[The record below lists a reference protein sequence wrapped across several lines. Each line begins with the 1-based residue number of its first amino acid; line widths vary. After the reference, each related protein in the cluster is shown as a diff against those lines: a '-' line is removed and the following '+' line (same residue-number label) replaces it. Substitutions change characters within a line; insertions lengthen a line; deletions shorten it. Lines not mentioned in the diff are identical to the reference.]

1 MISINKPILKPN
13 FMTKLYKNR
22 PMQRITHRAG
32 LKNIFCFPALI
43 VLMLLLIAGK
53 GWGQTVFTD
62 DFNRLLVS
70 PGGTPSMTY
79 TAVNYGT
86 GACSIESTLATGTV
100 PYLKIA
106 NGATAGRS
114 YVTGPLSSFSS
125 PFNATLTS
133 NTGLITWCFNARH
146 NRNTLLSG
154 FGAGNYGYAVV
165 LVSSSADLA
174 TANGYA
180 VVSGGS
186 NTNVYRLVK
195 FTGGLFSNTGIT
207 NMVTGMTQTDRRD
220 YMSIKVTYDPITGVW
235 SYYDRTDGPSGAP
248 LWADPTLG
256 TYTLRGTSSDATYT
270 GLAMTSFGYLW
281 NYSTSAGN
289 NAYIDNFSVN
299 VAPPV
304 LTPILNVNTSTLTG
318 FNYILGSGPSTSQSY
333 SINGANL
340 DGTTVTVTGS
350 TNYEVSIDNSS
361 FSASVNIPYTLPT
374 LASTPV
380 YVRLK
385 AGLAVGTYNS
395 ELIVNSGGGD
405 ITSENVNCSGYV
417 LGGPATYT
425 WTGATD
431 NTWTVATNWSPAR
444 TSPAINDI
452 LQFNNGSTY
461 TITNVTAQTI
471 AQLLVSGGSK
481 ITLQAGAPAT
491 LAIAGTTGD
500 DLSVSGTGS
509 ELNIS
514 GANVLTIALNAGTNG
529 LISSSITVS
538 GAAHVI
544 KSTDASSL
552 VFANGS
558 VFKTTTGF
566 TGNAFGAT
574 NLNSVKFQSGSTY
587 IQDAGSNPFGAGTP
601 NSVLTFET
609 GSLYKFTA
617 PGGGPS
623 YSGRTYANF
632 ENDSPLGGIQ
642 NIQGSSPMTCDNYT
656 VTNGTIN
663 WDFTGGLVIKGNITV
678 SSPGIL
684 TFGNATKSTLV
695 TLNGTGTQTIGG
707 TGTIQ
712 FGALGKLTANSNLSF
727 GPGTITFSN
736 DASVITNG
744 TVSGN
749 VTYER
754 AISGGA
760 WHLISS
766 PVSGAVSGMFL
777 GSYLQKHSESTN
789 SYTDVTT
796 SAVPLSPMKGFAL
809 FDATGYTAQF
819 TGPLNTGAMS
829 YTTTYSGAGLG
840 WNLAGN
846 PYPSAIDFTKVTRN
860 NVNNAFYVHISNS
873 SWGVYAAG
881 ATSPDVV
888 VTEFIAP
895 GQGFFVEASANGSLS
910 MDNTARVHNSIPFHK
925 SGNVIPNIVRLQ
937 VTGNGYSDE
946 ALVRFLPEATSG
958 FDGEYDAHK
967 FYGDV
972 AEAAQIYTVGG
983 IPLAINAL
991 PETSTVP
998 VGLHAGASGT
1008 YTIAANEINDFTE
1021 VSLEDTKT
1029 GVFTDL
1035 LKNSYTFNFAPGET
1049 EQRFVLHFGPLSVDE
1064 TESSL
1069 ANIYSY
1075 LKTINVNL
1083 KDQVVGDV
1091 FVYTITGQLVATKT
1105 SVSGSAAITIPN
1117 TGNYIVKVITRD
1129 STLVRKV
1136 FIQ

>member
-1 MISINKPILKPN
+1 
-13 FMTKLYKNR
+13 MTKLYKTR
-22 PMQRITHRAG
+22 PVQKNNFGTG
-32 LKNIFCFPALI
+32 SKNIFRLQALI

-53 GWGQTVFTD
+53 GWTQTVFTD
-62 DFNRLLVS
+62 DFNRATLGTS
-70 PGGTPSMTY
+70 GGTPTMTY
-79 TAVNYGT
+79 STGTTASSASIFTTTVTTLPNYVFQIYT
-86 GACSIESTLATGTV
+86 GATA
-100 PYLKIA
+100 A
-106 NGATAGRS
+106 AGRS
-114 YVTGPLSSFSS
+114 YMTGPLSTYSS
-125 PFNATLTS
+125 PFTSTLSS
-133 NTGLITWCFNARH
+133 NTGPVTWTFNMKT
-146 NRNTLLSG
+146 NRTTALSG
-154 FGAGNYGYAVV
+154 FDGGNYGSAVILGMTSADPTNATTNGYAVV
-165 LVSSSADLA
+165 LVKGTTRNAVKLVRFANGIVLNANVTTIIGPSPDLA
-174 TANGYA
+174 AMTNYA
-180 VVSGGS
+180 SVKVVYTPSTNTWQLYVRDDGS
-186 NTNVYRLVK
+186 TTEPTDPL
-195 FTGGLFSNTGIT
+195 TGTL
-207 NMVTGMTQTDRRD
+207 TQVGT
-220 YMSIKVTYDPITGVW
+220 SVVN
-235 SYYDRTDGPSGAP
+235 S
-248 LWADPTLG
+248 
-256 TYTLRGTSSDATYT
+256 TYTSST
-270 GLAMTSFGYLW
+270 MTNFGFFW
-281 NYSTSAGN
+281 NHSNGSGSSNKGIY
-289 NAYIDNFSVN
+289 DNFTVSVN
-299 VAPPV
+299 PV
-304 LTPILNVNTSTLTG
+304 VTATLSVTTSNLTG
-318 FNYILGSGPSTSQSY
+318 FNYVVGSGPSASQTFNISG
-333 SINGANL
+333 SNL
-340 DGTTVTVTGS
+340 DGTAVTVTGS
-350 TNYEVSIDNSS
+350 TDYEVATDLNPT
-361 FSASVNIPYTLPT
+361 FSGSVNIPYTLPT

-385 AGLAVGTYNS
+385 AGLSVGNYNS
-395 ELIVNSGGGD
+395 EALVNSGGGD
-405 ITSENVNCSGYV
+405 VTSENVSCSGYV

-431 NTWTVATNWSPAR
+431 NNWTVATNWSPAR

-452 LQFNNGSTY
+452 LQFTNGNTY
-461 TITNVTAQTI
+461 TVTSVPAQTI

-481 ITLQAGAPAT
+481 ITLQADAPVT
-491 LAIAGTTGD
+491 LTIAGTTGD

-514 GANVLTIALNAGTNG
+514 GTNVLTIALNAGTNG

-538 GAAHVI
+538 GSAHVI
-544 KSTDASSL
+544 KSTDVSSL

-558 VFKTTTGF
+558 VFKATTGF

-587 IQDAGSNPFGAGTP
+587 VQDAGSNPFGAGAP

-609 GSLYKFTA
+609 GSLYKFTS

-632 ENDSPLGGIQ
+632 ENDSPLGGVQ
-642 NIQGSSPMTCDNYT
+642 NNQGSNPMTCDNYT

-678 SSPGIL
+678 NSPGIL

-712 FGALGKLTANSNLSF
+712 FGALGKLTAYSNLSF

-777 GSYLQKHSESTN
+777 GSFLQQHSEPTN
-789 SYTDVTT
+789 NYTDVTT

-860 NVNNAFYVHISNS
+860 NINNAFYVHISNS

-991 PETSTVP
+991 PETTTVP

-1035 LKNSYTFNFAPGET
+1035 LKNSYTFNFALGET

-1091 FVYTITGQLVATKT
+1091 FVYSITGQLVASKI
-1105 SVSGSAAITIPN
+1105 SVSGSTGITIPN

>member
-1 MISINKPILKPN
+1 
-13 FMTKLYKNR
+13 MTKLYKTKTALR
-22 PMQRITHRAG
+22 RILSAAKQNLFGIPVFMVLTLFSISVTG
-32 LKNIFCFPALI
+32 LSQVSGDYKSIANGNWDAIATWQVYNGSVWNAATEKPGSASNVYIQAANLVTLTTNEACKDIHFASATSPNYGRVATVTYTLEVNGKIRTYSGILPGANVSSPVNPPFTKTSGGSGMVKI
-43 VLMLLLIAGK
+43 VGNSRTVTTTGEFGSFSATAPTTTGSIEIAMNPGQTATFQTAGK
-53 GWGQTVFTD
+53 FASWNITSGTLDLTGRMSVDLGAATLGNVI
-62 DFNRLLVS
+62 VS
-70 PGGTPSMTY
+70 S
-79 TAVNYGT
+79 
-86 GACSIESTLATGTV
+86 GATLISNSTGTV
-100 PYLKIA
+100 ISRTGSGVGGVFTVNGTWILKGALPTIGMTTINL
-106 NGATAGRS
+106 NGTVQYDASGPQTMLTTI
-114 YVTGPLSSFSS
+114 TGGASPNTYTNLILSNSGTK
-125 PFNATLTS
+125 TLGS
-133 NTGLITWCFNARH
+133 NT
-146 NRNTLLSG
+146 
-154 FGAGNYGYAVV
+154 
-165 LVSSSADLA
+165 
-174 TANGYA
+174 TANGTLSLSGSA
-180 VVSGGS
+180 VLALSTFSLTYGAASTLKYNGSIAQNTATAELPVTGGPNTLEIDNVSG
-186 NTNVYRLVK
+186 
-195 FTGGLFSNTGIT
+195 
-207 NMVTGMTQTDRRD
+207 VTH
-220 YMSIKVTYDPITGVW
+220 
-235 SYYDRTDGPSGAP
+235 
-248 LWADPTLG
+248 
-256 TYTLRGTSSDATYT
+256 
-270 GLAMTSFGYLW
+270 
-281 NYSTSAGN
+281 
-289 NAYIDNFSVN
+289 
-299 VAPPV
+299 
-304 LTPILNVNTSTLTG
+304 
-318 FNYILGSGPSTSQSY
+318 
-333 SINGANL
+333 
-340 DGTTVTVTGS
+340 TGS
-350 TNYEVSIDNSS
+350 ATVNNLSITSGT
-361 FSASVNIPYTLPT
+361 FT
-374 LASTPV
+374 LAS
-380 YVRLK
+380 
-385 AGLAVGTYNS
+385 G
-395 ELIVNSGGGD
+395 
-405 ITSENVNCSGYV
+405 
-417 LGGPATYT
+417 
-425 WTGATD
+425 
-431 NTWTVATNWSPAR
+431 
-444 TSPAINDI
+444 
-452 LQFNNGSTY
+452 
-461 TITNVTAQTI
+461 
-471 AQLLVSGGSK
+471 
-481 ITLQAGAPAT
+481 
-491 LAIAGTTGD
+491 
-500 DLSVSGTGS
+500 
-509 ELNIS
+509 
-514 GANVLTIALNAGTNG
+514 
-529 LISSSITVS
+529 
-538 GAAHVI
+538 
-544 KSTDASSL
+544 SSL
-552 VFANGS
+552 
-558 VFKTTTGF
+558 
-566 TGNAFGAT
+566 
-574 NLNSVKFQSGSTY
+574 
-587 IQDAGSNPFGAGTP
+587 
-601 NSVLTFET
+601 
-609 GSLYKFTA
+609 
-617 PGGGPS
+617 
-623 YSGRTYANF
+623 
-632 ENDSPLGGIQ
+632 
-642 NIQGSSPMTCDNYT
+642 
-656 VTNGTIN
+656 
-663 WDFTGGLVIKGNITV
+663 
-678 SSPGIL
+678 
-684 TFGNATKSTLV
+684 
-695 TLNGTGTQTIGG
+695 
-707 TGTIQ
+707 
-712 FGALGKLTANSNLSF
+712 
-727 GPGTITFSN
+727 
-736 DASVITNG
+736 ITNG

-809 FDATGYTAQF
+809 FDATGYIAQF

-946 ALVRFLPEATSG
+946 ALVRFLPEATPG

-991 PETSTVP
+991 PETTTVP

-1083 KDQVVGDV
+1083 KDQLVGDV

-1105 SVSGSAAITIPN
+1105 SVSGSTGITIPN